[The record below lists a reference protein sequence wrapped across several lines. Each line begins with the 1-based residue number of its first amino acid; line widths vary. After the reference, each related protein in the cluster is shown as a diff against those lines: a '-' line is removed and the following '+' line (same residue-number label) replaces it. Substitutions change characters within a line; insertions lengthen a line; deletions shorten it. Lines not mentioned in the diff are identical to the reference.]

1 MFSSAAARLF
11 LTSSLRACAVA
22 SSALRNF
29 RRSAGS
35 AALAAPS
42 SLLFAH
48 PLPPVARVLHEVA
61 AQLRSSQLGNDCRL
75 AALNLLPAP
84 YN

>member
-1 MFSSAAARLF
+1 
-11 LTSSLRACAVA
+11 
-22 SSALRNF
+22 
-29 RRSAGS
+29 
-35 AALAAPS
+35 
-42 SLLFAH
+42 LLFAH